1 MALQAQYPSNFVL
14 RREQERKE
22 MESAPQVAT
31 GFLGQSA
38 VLVTDGANGNAQK
51 RSREAAGIP
60 LAPPP
65 QQQNHPVSLISLQA
79 QPCSPALVNLAPQ
92 HQIHQPSLL
101 TTCLGL
107 ASEDKQ
113 HHRSPKQFNLFS
125 SSPASSSSCSSLF
138 SSELAAQINHQ
149 NNEIEQFLLA
159 KGEQLRRALA
169 ERRQRHYRA
178 LLSAAE
184 KSAARRLREK
194 EAEVEREARRR
205 AELEDRLGRLR
216 TESMAWQAKAMADQA
231 TAAAL
236 HAQLQQAV
244 AARPPPAA
252 GGECGDPPTAEDAES
267 AYVDPNRVEHEVACR
282 TCRWRRASVVLLP
295 CRHLC
300 LCDACEAAAELC
312 PVCACARAGSVGVF
326 LS

>member
-1 MALQAQYPSNFVL
+1 
-14 RREQERKE
+14 
-22 MESAPQVAT
+22 MESTPQVAT

-38 VLVTDGANGNAQK
+38 VLVTDGGEIKVPPFLVFVGFVDSDLFLRCLRWRWACWLAANGNAQK

-65 QQQNHPVSLISLQA
+65 QQQNQPVSLVSLQS
-79 QPCSPALVNLAPQ
+79 QPCSPALVNLVPQ
-92 HQIHQPSLL
+92 HQIHQPSLV

-125 SSPASSSSCSSLF
+125 SSSSSSSSCSSLF
-138 SSELAAQINHQ
+138 SRELAAQINHQ

-159 KGEQLRRALA
+159 K
-169 ERRQRHYRA
+169 RHYRA

-184 KSAARRLREK
+184 KSAAWRLREK
-194 EAEVEREARRR
+194 EVEVEREARRR
-205 AELEDRLGRLR
+205 AELEDRVGRLR

-267 AYVDPNRVEHEVACR
+267 AYVDPNRVEQEVACR
-282 TCRWRRASVVLLP
+282 TCRWRRASMVLLP

-300 LCDACEAAAELC
+300 LCDACDAAAELC